1 MESRNTYNNI
11 TDIYPVNSTKKINF
25 MQINAQNSKAVSD
38 EVRKLSCE
46 RHIDVIAMQE
56 PYTFQGSS
64 TGMGITTK
72 IITDTKSFSK
82 VRTAG
87 KIKAAIVVFNKN
99 MDILKIEQFCNTHLV
114 CVEIKLEKTRLYM
127 ISAYFQHCEPIEPYL
142 RHLSMILNSLQGH
155 PIVTCLDANAKSNT
169 WHSKHTDPKG
179 EALEELISQYQLH
192 ILNTDNE
199 LPLIISMIKKIST
212 SPS

>member
-56 PYTFQGSS
+56 PYTFQGGS

-87 KIKAAIVVFNKN
+87 KIKAAIVVF
-99 MDILKIEQFCNTHLV
+99 
-114 CVEIKLEKTRLYM
+114 
-127 ISAYFQHCEPIEPYL
+127 
-142 RHLSMILNSLQGH
+142 
-155 PIVTCLDANAKSNT
+155 
-169 WHSKHTDPKG
+169 
-179 EALEELISQYQLH
+179 
-192 ILNTDNE
+192 
-199 LPLIISMIKKIST
+199 
-212 SPS
+212 